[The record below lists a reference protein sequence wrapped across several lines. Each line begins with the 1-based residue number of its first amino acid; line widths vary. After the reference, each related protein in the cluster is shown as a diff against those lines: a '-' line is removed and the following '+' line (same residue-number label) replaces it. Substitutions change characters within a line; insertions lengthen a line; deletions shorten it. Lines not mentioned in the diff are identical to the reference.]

1 MLEFGEGDFR
11 YAYHLW
17 FQKIVYAKGSSN
29 VIAKL
34 RGTYVAPTV
43 QPGTGVSSDLQK
55 SIFNAPPGS
64 AVSAKPAEGAN
75 GEHPPQGVKRP
86 REEESEGEA
95 PMEEESDVSMDA
107 SSDED

>member
-1 MLEFGEGDFR
+1 L
-11 YAYHLW
+11 
-17 FQKIVYAKGSSN
+17 QKIVYAKGSSN

-34 RGTYVAPTV
+34 RGTYVGPISQAPA
-43 QPGTGVSSDLQK
+43 GVSTDLQK
-55 SIFNAPPGS
+55 SIFNAPPGT

-86 REEESEGEA
+86 REEEEEESEGEA